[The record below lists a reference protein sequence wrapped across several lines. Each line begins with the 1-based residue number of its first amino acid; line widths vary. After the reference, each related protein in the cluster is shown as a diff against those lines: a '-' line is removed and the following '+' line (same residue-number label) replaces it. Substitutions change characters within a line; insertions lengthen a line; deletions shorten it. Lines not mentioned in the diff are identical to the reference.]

1 MKKKKIM
8 LLALGLMGVLPLKAQ
23 GSRHFTI
30 DGEMTRDS
38 MRYEPKAIQKV
49 YLKHIVN
56 GEEVLLDLLLS
67 RIAVSISRALLLNLR
82 RLP

>member
-8 LLALGLMGVLPLKAQ
+8 LLALGIMGVLPLMAQ

-38 MRYEPKAIQKV
+38 MRYEPKAIQE
-49 YLKHIVN
+49 
-56 GEEVLLDLLLS
+56 G
-67 RIAVSISRALLLNLR
+67 VSQAYRQW
-82 RLP
+82 

>member
-1 MKKKKIM
+1 MTLYPKLIEEALATVIYPGTKKKKKIM
-8 LLALGLMGVLPLKAQ
+8 LLALGIMGVLPLMAQ

-56 GEEVLLDLLLS
+56 G
-67 RIAVSISRALLLNLR
+67 RG
-82 RLP
+82 

>member
-8 LLALGLMGVLPLKAQ
+8 LLALGIMGVLPLMAQ

-56 GEEVLLDLLLS
+56 GEEVLFCYCQES
-67 RIAVSISRALLLNLR
+67 PFPFRGHCS
-82 RLP
+82 